1 MPSPSSLLFST
12 IPIVCLLF
20 NSCFAA
26 PHPCCPGS
34 QHLVALM
41 TKYIGTFSTGKD
53 ESTVCARAESV
64 VNAIKSELNSMPECQ
79 SPNGGGSR
87 IVNEID
93 AQLTTSVHMKMEITN
108 DDGCAYNLGFVRA
121 MFDMAKS
128 AAGHAGNGTE
138 WNNLT
143 ESFRNQITE
152 IDALSTE
159 LTIFVPKVL
168 FKNPRSANFAH
179 KKVPSPSDVRTNPGE
194 YSAAN

>member
-41 TKYIGTFSTGKD
+41 TKYIGTFSTGRD
-53 ESTVCARAESV
+53 ESTVCANAESV

-79 SPNGGGSR
+79 SPNGGGSG
-87 IVNEID
+87 IMGEID
-93 AQLTTSVHMKMEITN
+93 AQLTTSEHMKMVITN
-108 DDGCAYNLGFVRA
+108 DDGCAYNLGFARA

-138 WNNLT
+138 WDKLT
-143 ESFRNQITE
+143 KDFGKQ
-152 IDALSTE
+152 IDAIDTLSTE